1 MTSSEQP
8 LTLRQ
13 HHIKIINSVN
23 VSSLALHNR
32 TFVSTG
38 SADWENEPTKSV
50 RAVTYT
56 LFLVDHSSIG
66 GSIQWQYLRN
76 FAKRKVPI
84 EHDFSTASVRRQF
97 NVQLH
102 LSHPYSKPILLSC
115 LRPYI

>member
-1 MTSSEQP
+1 M
-8 LTLRQ
+8 
-13 HHIKIINSVN
+13 N

-97 NVQLH
+97 NVQ
-102 LSHPYSKPILLSC
+102 KPSLFEANIIILLATLSKYH
-115 LRPYI
+115 RVVSIN